1 MAATVAT
8 NHADR
13 QQHNVSDLK
22 ASKESA
28 GSYAQALANPR
39 AAEPTPNTNG
49 VCGASDSGQD
59 GEAAASN
66 DELGLNRNMVH
77 GGPSASTNA
86 TVPARDSTPVSAETT
101 SSSNGIGAA
110 DPAAHGAR
118 PARAKDFGDSALP
131 KVNPWTVNR
140 NAAHVISGKASTEP
154 VDFGGTVKPTRREAA
169 VTAAAAATTRRQQPA
184 TSEKRSSTRGQSDV
198 NDWPTLGEVHTTGSQ
213 AAKTATVEG
222 HAPSSS
228 HLVQHNSA
236 ASPPEAL
243 SPGSQ
248 ACPAGQQ
255 QGCSSSKDE
264 EEEEE
269 EDEDSCKENR
279 DGAPGSTTDS
289 SARTTPRS
297 SHKRGSKQKWLPLDI
312 EPVKHERRKPGRSG
326 AGEPGPG
333 GERRGR
339 SYRGGRSG
347 RGGARLGGRP
357 WPSRGSGSPL
367 VPAKGSGEEAD
378 RKGAGAAEGGSSSR
392 GRFTSPFLGTYYF
405 NHSFMRVDEATLREY
420 VRKQVE
426 YYFSEE
432 NLQRDFFLRRKMDA
446 QGYLPVSLIASFH
459 RIQALTQDVGLVI
472 QAVKE
477 SSALELCGE
486 VKVRT
491 VRDPLRWPLL
501 QEPPALHP
509 DVPAFVPG
517 QPYLPLH
524 PGGSPGD
531 GSEMS
536 GASRRLCEDGD
547 AGDEADNEQE
557 AEAPRAPSQGK
568 PREPGHDGWKEVRR
582 RNRATV
588 RAANRTQPPQEALD
602 PDREE
607 LEFQFDE
614 ELERA
619 PDGRKNTFTDWSD
632 DSDYEFSDT
641 EVNKILIVTQT
652 PPAPAPAQV
661 GAGAGL
667 RKHEGYDRTGDWT
680 TRVKMTQELAQII
693 NDGLYYYE
701 DDLWNRIDRQQEQLY
716 RTVEVV
722 SQEEFAHRRGT
733 DVGGAKEQAPP
744 PPPPPCMPLEEED
757 GVEPDTPRS
766 TVSGS
771 GRTPRSRK
779 DNRVAPRFY
788 PVVKEG
794 SRPLDQQTPRKQKTR
809 HSSNPPVEHHVG
821 WVLDIREH
829 QPRSRTTSLSEMGT
843 TPTEL
848 TWGGGMPSLQGA
860 GAYGSTPHS
869 LPSFE
874 HPSHALLKENGFTQ
888 LVYHKYRSRC
898 LKERKRLG
906 VGQSQEMNT
915 LFRFW
920 SFFLREHFNRKMY
933 DEFRRLANEDAR
945 AGYRYGLECL
955 FRFYSYGLEK
965 HFRLELYQDFQ
976 RETIKDCEQGQL
988 YGLEKFWAFRKYYRL
1003 SHQCPVDPA
1012 LEAKLQPYR
1021 SIDDFRID
1029 VADLAEQERQE
1040 AERHQRPRHGS
1051 ECQPSG
1057 APHRNR
1063 NRSAPGVRQ

>member
-1 MAATVAT
+1 MAASVAC

-13 QQHNVSDLK
+13 QQHNVAELK
-22 ASKESA
+22 PSKENG
-28 GSYAQALANPR
+28 GSYAQALANSR
-39 AAEPTPNTNG
+39 AAEPQPSTNG

-59 GEAAASN
+59 GEAGAASS

-77 GGPSASTNA
+77 GGPSVASNA
-86 TVPARDSTPVSAETT
+86 AVPARDVNPVSAET
-101 SSSNGIGAA
+101 SSNGIGTSDTAHNA
-110 DPAAHGAR
+110 KPAK
-118 PARAKDFGDSALP
+118 AKDIGDAAALP

-140 NAAHVISGKASTEP
+140 NAAHVISGKAST
-154 VDFGGTVKPTRREAA
+154 DSTAAGAA
-169 VTAAAAATTRRQQPA
+169 VVAPVTATAPRRQQPA
-184 TSEKRSSTRGQSDV
+184 ASEKRSSARQGQSDV
-198 NDWPTLGEVHTTGSQ
+198 NDWPTLGEVHTGSQ
-213 AAKTATVEG
+213 A
-222 HAPSSS
+222 S
-228 HLVQHNSA
+228 
-236 ASPPEAL
+236 

-248 ACPAGQQ
+248 QCPAGQQ
-255 QGCSSSKDE
+255 PQQGCGSSKDE

-269 EDEDSCKENR
+269 EDEDSSKENR

-312 EPVKHERRKPGRSG
+312 EPVKHERRKPGRGG

-339 SYRGGRSG
+339 SYRGGRSS

-357 WPSRGSGSPL
+357 WPSRGPGSPL
-367 VPAKGSGEEAD
+367 VPAKGSGEEGD
-378 RKGAGAAEGGSSSR
+378 RKGGGAGEVGSSR
-392 GRFTSPFLGTYYF
+392 GRFSSPFLGTYYF
-405 NHSFMRVDEATLREY
+405 NHSYMRVDEATLREY

-459 RIQALTQDVGLVI
+459 RIQALTQDVSLVI

-477 SSALELCGE
+477 STALELCGQ

-517 QPYLPLH
+517 QPYPPLASEH
-524 PGGSPGD
+524 SPGD
-531 GSEMS
+531 SPS
-536 GASRRLCEDGD
+536 SAAQRRLCEDGD

-557 AEAPRAPSQGK
+557 AEAPGSRTPSAGK

-588 RAANRTQPPQEALD
+588 RTTSRPPQEALD

-632 DSDYEFSDT
+632 DSDYEISDT

-652 PPAPAPAQV
+652 PPGVASQTQV
-661 GAGAGL
+661 VAGSGL

-733 DVGGAKEQAPP
+733 DGGVAKEQAPP
-744 PPPPPCMPLEEED
+744 PPPPPCPPLEQPEEE
-757 GVEPDTPRS
+757 GAVEPDTPRS

-829 QPRSRTTSLSEMGT
+829 QPRSRTTSLSEMGS

-848 TWGGGMPSLQGA
+848 SWGGGVPALQGA
-860 GAYGSTPHS
+860 AGVYGSTPHS

-1029 VADLAEQERQE
+1029 VSD
-1040 AERHQRPRHGS
+1040 
-1051 ECQPSG
+1051 
-1057 APHRNR
+1057 
-1063 NRSAPGVRQ
+1063 V

>member
-39 AAEPTPNTNG
+39 AAEPTPNSNG

-86 TVPARDSTPVSAETT
+86 TVPARDATPVSAETT

-154 VDFGGTVKPTRREAA
+154 VDFGGTVKPTRRGECSR
-169 VTAAAAATTRRQQPA
+169 VPRRAFCGVQ
-184 TSEKRSSTRGQSDV
+184 GQSDV

-213 AAKTATVEG
+213 VTSPSGRTQEYSSSAAK
-222 HAPSSS
+222 PSQSICS
-228 HLVQHNSA
+228 QHGIQSGRFSVVFPADRSRRFCPNNRTFG
-236 ASPPEAL
+236 L
-243 SPGSQ
+243 Q
-248 ACPAGQQ
+248 AVRNIG
-255 QGCSSSKDE
+255 
-264 EEEEE
+264 
-269 EDEDSCKENR
+269 
-279 DGAPGSTTDS
+279 
-289 SARTTPRS
+289 PRS
-297 SHKRGSKQKWLPLDI
+297 VMPFLCSAGSKQKWLPLDI
-312 EPVKHERRKPGRSG
+312 EPVKHERRKPGRGG

-459 RIQALTQDVGLVI
+459 RIQALTQDVSLVI

-517 QPYLPLH
+517 QPYPPLH

-661 GAGAGL
+661 GAGAGAGL

-744 PPPPPCMPLEEED
+744 PPPPPCPPLEEED

-829 QPRSRTTSLSEMGT
+829 QPRSRTTSLRW
-843 TPTEL
+843 L
-848 TWGGGMPSLQGA
+848 TWGGGVPSLQGA